1 MATIPA
7 SAATTAAGPK
17 LSFSFD
23 NNTGTLAT
31 DYSGNSNN
39 GTLTNGPAWT
49 TGKYGMGV
57 SFDGLNDSVQVNNS
71 SALSLGST
79 GTIEAWVKV
88 NTLGKWHG
96 IIAKGSA
103 NSDPANSYAMEINN
117 SNKFLCI
124 LGNGATAKVLAS
136 SSTVVVGQFYHIA
149 CTWNGTTI
157 QMYVNGAQNA
167 SVAQGITPKVNTAP
181 LSIGQFGGN
190 SDPTNGIIDEV
201 RIYNRA
207 LSATEIQTD
216 MNTPVAPTS
225 VPCTTSDSTW
235 TSTLKFADQSGV
247 FSAEWD
253 DTPQASPTDAITGL
267 SMAPAAWY
275 DDMAV
280 TVRFSPAGVI
290 DVINGAS
297 FYQADVSMPYAAN
310 TTYHFRTIVN
320 VPARTYSVYVTP
332 KGGSEV
338 LLAANYPFR
347 SQSSAATTSL
357 SYLNAHSDAYRT
369 DTSLHTICNFTI
381 QASSPT
387 PSVQVT
393 VSPTTTSVQTGASS
407 QFAATVT
414 GVTDTRVT
422 WTTTNGAVSASGLY
436 VAPSTTGTYQV
447 KATSVADTTK
457 SATAAVTVTAVPPTV
472 QVTVSPTTTSVQA
485 GASSQFA
492 AAVTGVTDTRVT
504 WTTTNGAVSASGLYV
519 APSTTGTYQV
529 KATSVADTTK
539 SATATV
545 TVTAIPPPPQT
556 VSIGLQPGS
565 VTLAPAGQQQLTAT
579 VTGST
584 NTAVT
589 WTATGG
595 SVSSSGLYTAPAS
608 PGSYTVTATSAAD
621 TTKKA
626 STSVTVV
633 AANLTWSPS
642 TSTVSKYRVYRSVQ
656 SGTAYGMLAEIASTQ
671 LSFVDPAVAA
681 GTTYFYVVRAVNT
694 SGMESVDSNQSVGVL
709 P

>member
-1 MATIPA
+1 MVGMATIPA
-7 SAATTAAGPK
+7 AAATTAAGPN
-17 LSFSFD
+17 LSYSFD

-49 TGKYGMGV
+49 TGKYGMGL
-57 SFDGLNDSVQVNNS
+57 SFDGINDYVQVKNS
-71 SALSLGST
+71 STLSLGSN
-79 GTIEAWVKV
+79 GTLEAWVKV

-103 NSDPANSYAMEINN
+103 NSDPANSYAIEINN
-117 SNKFLCI
+117 SNNFLCI
-124 LGNGATAKVLAS
+124 LGNGVTSRVLTS
-136 SSTVVVGQFYHIA
+136 SSTVVAGQFYHIA
-149 CTWNGTTI
+149 CAWNGTTI
-157 QMYVNGAQNA
+157 QMYVNGTQNA
-167 SVAQGITPKVNTAP
+167 SVAQAITPAVNTAP

-190 SDPTNGIIDEV
+190 SDPTSGIIDEV

-207 LSATEIQTD
+207 LSATEVQTD
-216 MNTPVAPTS
+216 MNTPLAPTS
-225 VPCTTSDSTW
+225 APCTTSNSTW

-267 SMAPAAWY
+267 SMAPSAGY

-290 DVINGAS
+290 DVIKGAS
-297 FYQADVSMPYAAN
+297 FYQADVSMPYVAN
-310 TTYHFRTIVN
+310 TAYHFRTVVN

-357 SYLNAHSDAYRT
+357 SYLNLHSDVYRT
-369 DTSLHTICNFTI
+369 DTSLHTACNFTI
-381 QASSPT
+381 QTVSST
-387 PSVQVT
+387 PSVFVT
-393 VSPTTTSVQTGASS
+393 VNPVTTSLQTGASS
-407 QFAATVT
+407 QFT
-414 GVTDTRVT
+414 
-422 WTTTNGAVSASGLY
+422 
-436 VAPSTTGTYQV
+436 
-447 KATSVADTTK
+447 
-457 SATAAVTVTAVPPTV
+457 
-472 QVTVSPTTTSVQA
+472 
-485 GASSQFA
+485 

-539 SATATV
+539 SATASV
-545 TVTAIPPPPQT
+545 TVTATPPPPPT
-556 VSIGLQPGS
+556 MSIGLQPGS
-565 VTLAPAGQQQLTAT
+565 VTLAPAGRQQLTAT

-589 WTATGG
+589 WTTTGG
-595 SVSSSGLYTAPAS
+595 SVSSSGLYSAPAS

-626 STSVTVV
+626 STSITVV

-642 TSTVSKYRVYRSVQ
+642 TSTVSKYRVYRSAQ
-656 SGTAYGMLAEIASTQ
+656 SGAGYAMLAEVASAQ
-671 LSFVDPAVAA
+671 LSYLDPAVAA
-681 GTTYFYVVRAVNT
+681 GTTYYYVVRAVNT
-694 SGMESVDSNQSVGVL
+694 SGTESVDSNQSVGVL